1 LLFQFRTSL
10 YSPVFRKKIY
20 KYPPPVEKSDTVRMA
35 AHGRAWPRAAVLT
48 TALVLLSQ
56 YPKKRI

>member
-1 LLFQFRTSL
+1 
-10 YSPVFRKKIY
+10 
-20 KYPPPVEKSDTVRMA
+20 MA
-35 AHGRAWPRAAVLT
+35 AHGRVRPRAAALT